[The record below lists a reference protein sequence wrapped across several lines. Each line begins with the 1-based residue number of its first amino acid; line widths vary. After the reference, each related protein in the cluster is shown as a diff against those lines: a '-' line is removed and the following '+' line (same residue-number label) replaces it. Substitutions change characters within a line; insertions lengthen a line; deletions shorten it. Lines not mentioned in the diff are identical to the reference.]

1 VNVDPTTDGNSSVL
15 SAHVPMG
22 YRARASLTGVSD
34 SQARAYAVID
44 LPEQP
49 FVGVTKTVTMS
60 TMNEIADEIGGLVGW
75 VLEHGQT
82 PAGAPFLRYLVI
94 DMAGD
99 MVVQAGVPVA
109 GPMVTEGVLEFGT
122 LPAGRYAST
131 RHVGHP
137 EGLYGATVGLLTWA
151 GQEGLR
157 FDKHPA
163 EQGEVWANRVESY
176 ETNPMEQPDMDQWV
190 TRLTFKLAD

>member
-1 VNVDPTTDGNSSVL
+1 MSC
-15 SAHVPMG
+15 
-22 YRARASLTGVSD
+22 RARASLSPITEPQPS
-34 SQARAYAVID
+34 AYAVVD
-44 LPEQP
+44 LPKQP
-49 FVGVTKTVTMS
+49 FVGVTKTVTMT

-75 VLEHGQT
+75 VLEHGHT

-109 GPMVTEGVLEFGT
+109 GPVETDGALEFGT
-122 LPAGRYAST
+122 LPPGRYAST
-131 RHVGHP
+131 RHRGHP
-137 EGLYGATVGLLTWA
+137 DGLYDATVGLLTWA

-157 FDKHPA
+157 FDKHPS
-163 EQGEVWANRVESY
+163 ERGEVWVNRVEWY

>member
-1 VNVDPTTDGNSSVL
+1 
-15 SAHVPMG
+15 M
-22 YRARASLTGVSD
+22 SD
-34 SQARAYAVID
+34 SQPGAYAVVD

-75 VLEHGQT
+75 VLEHGHM

-109 GPMVTEGVLEFGT
+109 GPVETDGAFEFGT
-122 LPAGRYAST
+122 LPAGRHATT

-137 EGLYGATVGLLTWA
+137 DGLYDATVALLTWA
-151 GQEGLR
+151 GQEGLHV
-157 FDKHPA
+157 DKHPS

-176 ETNPMEQPDMDQWV
+176 ESNPMEQPDMDQWV
-190 TRLTFKLAD
+190 TRLSVKLAD